1 MNVSV
6 LGDNLEMERQKV
18 FFRRLGELVIVCDS
32 LEREADRRYVRWLQ
46 REVAAKRGTFSATV
60 KQFGWLTDI
69 ERRVKNPA
77 KPVDFSA
84 LQESLLERAEYII
97 RNDALPSGR
106 MFMLVDMVDQARRGE
121 LSRRDLGLL
130 QYLVLEG
137 TPGLNED

>member
-6 LGDNLEMERQKV
+6 LGDNLEAERQKV
-18 FFRRLGELVIVCDS
+18 FFRRLGELVIVCDR
-32 LEREADRRYVRWLQ
+32 LEREADRRYVRSLQ
-46 REVAAKRGTFSATV
+46 CEVAAKRGTFSATV
-60 KQFGWLTDI
+60 KQFSWLTDI

-77 KPVDFSA
+77 KHIDFSA

-121 LSRRDLGLL
+121 LGRRDLGLL

-137 TPGLNED
+137 APGLNED